1 MGYWN
6 YRVMRHEGDW
16 LAVHE
21 VHYDDEGRP
30 WAYTAQPTTFGVPDG
45 DDLTGLVRN
54 LLRAARNARTLPVL
68 EPKDFEREG

>member
-1 MGYWN
+1 MGWN
-6 YRVMRHEGDW
+6 YRVMRQEADGS
-16 LAVHE
+16 LFVHE

-30 WAYTAQPTTFGVPDG
+30 LFYSARPTTFGVPDG

-68 EPKDFEREG
+68 EPGDFERGE